1 MDSWRRNWCALAL
14 AALAAGGCV
23 EEPPLFHELHGLRVL
38 GIAADAPALLPGE
51 ETVVRALVYS
61 EGDLEISYAWD
72 WCPFPSGPG
81 NEYAC
86 GSSQAQLDELAAGVP
101 GVEAPS
107 LSLGDSPEA
116 VFSYPFTPEILA
128 GICDI
133 VSREDIPAFV
143 VLPDCTERF
152 PVTLRLVVSSPEG
165 QRVVAVKT
173 LQLLYGEPSAG
184 DSLNTNPVIAGVRIA
199 RAGKAKED
207 AEPLDDG
214 FVMERGAKYT
224 LYVDVEESQAQ
235 MYMSKDGPLRENLNL
250 QWLYEGGEMTEIST
264 GFIDGILGF
273 EELMENGFSAPG
285 GAYSPDELQLHFV
298 IRDERGGLG
307 WASRVVA
314 LRF

>member
-1 MDSWRRNWCALAL
+1 LAL
-14 AALAAGGCV
+14 AALAALVAGGCI
-23 EEPPLFHELHGLRVL
+23 EEPPPLHELHGLRVL
-38 GIAADAPALLPGE
+38 GIAADAPALLPGT
-51 ETVVRALVYS
+51 ETTVRALVYS

-72 WCPFPSGPG
+72 WCPFPSGPV

-86 GSSQAQLDELAAGVP
+86 GISQAELDELASSIP
-101 GVEAPS
+101 GVDAPS
-107 LSLGDSPEA
+107 LALGDSPEV
-116 VFSYPFTPEILA
+116 VFSYPFTPEFLS

-143 VLPDCTERF
+143 VLPDCKERF
-152 PVTLRLVVSSPEG
+152 PVTLRLVVSSPQG

-173 LQLLYGEPSAG
+173 LQLLYGEPSAD
-184 DSLNTNPVIAGVRIA
+184 DSLNTNPVIAGVRVA

-224 LYVDVEESQAQ
+224 LFVDVQESQAQ
-235 MYMSKDGPLRENLNL
+235 MYLSKDGPLRENLSL
-250 QWLYEGGEMTEIST
+250 QWLYEGGEMTEFTT

-273 EELMENGFSAPG
+273 EDLEENRFS
-285 GAYSPDELQLHFV
+285 SPDGVYGSDELQLHFV

-307 WASRVVA
+307 WASRVVV
-314 LRF
+314 LK